1 MNNSFRKNKGKKNE
15 GQGGKRF
22 GNQKYEEKRAQTFN
36 NFKQQGDLVE
46 EKETLGNEDKLSNV
60 STANSDKKNQLLEED
75 TQNKKLDYELHII
88 SEQGA
93 SFLRIDNVEKK
104 SRNLFFIYYFLKIN
118 TFDEN
123 FNAYFEEMGY
133 SDPYKNILIK
143 IHFLKEIMEENKTI
157 SSSLIQTFE
166 KKMNKYLED
175 FEILREKR
183 EGEENEL
190 TGNEMLNKW
199 EDSL

>member
-1 MNNSFRKNKGKKNE
+1 MNSSFKKNKGKKNE

-22 GNQKYEEKRAQTFN
+22 GNQKHEDRKTQTFN

-60 STANSDKKNQLLEED
+60 STANSDKKNQMLEED

-93 SFLRIDNVEKK
+93 SFLLIDNVKK
-104 SRNLFFIYYFLKIN
+104 KQKIIYLLFLKIN

-143 IHFLKEIMEENKTI
+143 IHFLKEIMEENKTN
-157 SSSLIQTFE
+157 SPSFIQILE

-183 EGEENEL
+183 DEENEL
-190 TGNEMLNKW
+190 AENVTLNKW
-199 EDSL
+199 EDNL